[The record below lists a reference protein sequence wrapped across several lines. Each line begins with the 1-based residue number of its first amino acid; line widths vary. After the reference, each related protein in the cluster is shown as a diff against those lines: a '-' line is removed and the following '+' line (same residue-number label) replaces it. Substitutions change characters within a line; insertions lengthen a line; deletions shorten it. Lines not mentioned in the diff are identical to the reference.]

1 MGAKV
6 LHPRCLL
13 PAMLWRIPVEV
24 RNTLDAAE
32 DAEITVVSESV
43 APVSETAS
51 PISVLTASMGGSAGG
66 ASSRIIF
73 ASGPGGSIGFDG
85 AGGSASLKSPRE
97 DSRSPSPPSES
108 FAALLAASGASA
120 LSPTTSSIPAKILA
134 VARRKG
140 VTLVTLSTFAMW
152 GNSGFL
158 SRVFA
163 PFAAAGVSVDL
174 IATSQYAVSL
184 TLDHIPDGVNG
195 DVFRRVLAGTVRK
208 RIAFIGPQVS
218 VECPC
223 LPWRSSVQDLRDF
236 SSLSVRGGLCCRP
249 TAAQRF
255 VGARRSNE
263 SAAWSARS
271 HDQ

>member
-24 RNTLDAAE
+24 RNTLDAAD
-32 DAEITVVSESV
+32 DAEITVVSESA
-43 APVSETAS
+43 APASETAS
-51 PISVLTASMGGSAGG
+51 PLSVLTTSLGGGAGG

-73 ASGPGGSIGFDG
+73 ASGPGGSIAFDG

-120 LSPTTSSIPAKILA
+120 LSPTTSPIPAKILA

-195 DVFRRVLAGTVRK
+195 DIFRRVLAGAVRK
-208 RIAFIGPQVS
+208 CKPQLS
-218 VECPC
+218 VGSDRSASPLSTLTQLCPRFARRQFATRARWSLLSAGSC
-223 LPWRSSVQDLRDF
+223 ATLCRSSVEQ
-236 SSLSVRGGLCCRP
+236 
-249 TAAQRF
+249 
-255 VGARRSNE
+255 
-263 SAAWSARS
+263 
-271 HDQ
+271 